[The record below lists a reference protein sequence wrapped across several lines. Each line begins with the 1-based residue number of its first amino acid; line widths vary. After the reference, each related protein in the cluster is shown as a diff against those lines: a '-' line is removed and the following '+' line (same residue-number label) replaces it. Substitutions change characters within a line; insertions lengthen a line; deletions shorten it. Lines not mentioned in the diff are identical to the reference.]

1 MLKAGMQKLTGL
13 YESLILDRPWL
24 TLGLLFI
31 LTVSAGYYSK
41 DFKLDA
47 SADTLVLENDS
58 ALRYYRSISARYGSE
73 DYLVITYTPKKG
85 LFGKTIQADLAE
97 FRRQLKTIKRVD
109 SVTTILDVPLISS
122 PPVSLS
128 ELSKN
133 IRTLESP
140 DVIPGMARKELTSSP
155 FYSNLIISP
164 DGRTT
169 ALQIKL
175 HRDEAWQHLFD
186 RRNSLRELRM
196 ESTLTPEQ
204 KKELAR
210 VTKEFDQYSDSLLEQ
225 ERADIEKIRNIM
237 NFHRDKA
244 QLFLGGVPMIVA
256 DSMDYVRSDL
266 KLFGLAVLV
275 LLISFLY
282 IAFRKPHWVY
292 LPVLTCAATG
302 LSMLGILGLLGWR
315 VTVVSSNF
323 ISLLLIITMSLTVH
337 LIVRYRELHVDSPD
351 SDQRTLVSQTI
362 RSKFLPSFYTA
373 ITTMVAFASLIF
385 SDIRPVID
393 FGWMMVIGIAVAFFY
408 TFTLFPASL
417 VLLKAGQPGKLHD
430 ITGTLTRYIANLI
443 EHRKLCVLLGALI
456 LALVSLVGISK
467 LTVENSFI
475 SYFKSSTEIH
485 QGMKLIDQTMGGTTP
500 LDVIIDAPAS
510 FFQEMEE
517 EKKAAADD
525 ELYGYAED
533 EIFGYVE
540 DEIYGYPEQAQ
551 SGIAGSSF
559 WFNSFMLE
567 DIDKIHNYLDNL
579 PESGKVLSISTA
591 MRMLQLLKDGK
602 NLDDFFLSVL
612 FKRLPDEVKQ
622 SLFSPYMSE
631 DGNQLRFSVRVID
644 SDPELKR
651 AELLE
656 EIRNHL
662 ISDMGFQPE
671 QVHLTG
677 MLVLYNNMLQSL
689 FSSQIKTLGVVFLA
703 ILAMFIVLFR
713 SVKMAALAIIPNIL
727 AATTILGIMG
737 LAGIPLDIMTIT
749 IAAITIGIA
758 VDDTIHYIHRFQEEY
773 WQDENYWY
781 AIMRSHNSIGRA
793 MYYTSIIITAGFS
806 ILALSNFIPTIYFGL
821 LTGAAMITALI
832 ANLTLLPLLIAMV
845 KPMKKRL
852 NTG

>member
-1 MLKAGMQKLTGL
+1 MQKLTGL

-31 LTVSAGYYSK
+31 LTASIGYYSK

-85 LFGKTIQADLAE
+85 LFGKTILADLAE
-97 FRRQLKTIKRVD
+97 LRQQLKTVKRVD

-140 DVIPGMARKELTSSP
+140 DTVPGMARKELTSSP

-175 HRDEAWQHLFD
+175 HRDETWQQLFD

-204 KKELAR
+204 KKELAH
-210 VTKEFDQYSDSLLEQ
+210 VTKEFDEYSDGLLEQ
-225 ERADIEKIRNIM
+225 ERTDIQKIRNIM
-237 NFHRDKA
+237 DGHRDKA

-266 KLFGLAVLV
+266 KLFGFAVLV
-275 LLISFLY
+275 LLIGFLY

-292 LPVLTCAATG
+292 LPVLTCGATG

-337 LIVRYRELHVDSPD
+337 LIVRYRELHVDRPD

-417 VLLKAGQPGKLHD
+417 VLLKAGKPGKLHD

-485 QGMKLIDQTMGGTTP
+485 QGMKLIDQTLGGTTP
-500 LDVIIDAPAS
+500 LEVIIDAPAS

-517 EKKAAADD
+517 EKKAYTND
-525 ELYGYAED
+525 EYYGYAED

-540 DEIYGYPEQAQ
+540 DEIYGYPEQAL
-551 SGIAGSSF
+551 SGIAGTSF

-567 DIDKIHNYLDNL
+567 DVDKIHNYLDNL
-579 PESGKVLSISTA
+579 PETGKVLSISTA

-662 ISDMGFQPE
+662 IDEMGFQPE

-713 SVKMAALAIIPNIL
+713 SVKMAVLAIIPNIL

-758 VDDTIHYIHRFQEEY
+758 VDDTIHYVHRFQEEY

-806 ILALSNFIPTIYFGL
+806 ILALSNFIPWREKARMRGL
-821 LTGAAMITALI
+821 INQPLTCPVT
-832 ANLTLLPLLIAMV
+832 LTLTLSQRERGFMGQQWCYV
-845 KPMKKRL
+845 KHK
-852 NTG
+852 T

>member
-1 MLKAGMQKLTGL
+1 MLNTKIIMQRLIGL

-31 LTVSAGYYSK
+31 LTASIGYFSK
-41 DFKLDA
+41 DFRLDA
-47 SADTLVLENDS
+47 SGDTLVLENDS

-73 DYLVITYTPKKG
+73 DYLIITYTPKKG
-85 LFGKTIQADLAE
+85 LFSKTILADLAKLSQ
-97 FRRQLKTIKRVD
+97 QLKTIKRVH
-109 SVTTILDVPLISS
+109 SVTTILDVPLINS
-122 PPVSLS
+122 PPITLS

-133 IRTLESP
+133 IRTLQSP
-140 DVIPGMARKELTSSP
+140 DTIPGMARKELTTSP

-175 HRDEAWQHLFD
+175 HRDETWHYLFD
-186 RRNSLRELRM
+186 RRNSLRVLRM
-196 ESTLTPEQ
+196 ENTLAPEQ

-210 VTKEFDQYSDSLLEQ
+210 VTKEFDEYSDGLLEQ
-225 ERADIEKIRNIM
+225 ERKDIQKIRHIM
-237 NFHRDKA
+237 DLHRDRA
-244 QLFLGGVPMIVA
+244 QMFLGGVPMIVA

-292 LPVLTCAATG
+292 LPILTCGAAG

-337 LIVRYRELHVDSPD
+337 LIVRYRELHADQPD
-351 SDQRTLVSQTI
+351 SDQRILVGQTI

-373 ITTMVAFASLIF
+373 ITTMVAFGSLIF

-393 FGWMMVIGIAVAFFY
+393 FGWMMVIGISVAFFF

-417 VLLKAGQPGKLHD
+417 VLIKAGQPGKLHD
-430 ITGTLTRYIANLI
+430 ITGTVTRYIANLI
-443 EHRKLCVLLGALI
+443 EHRKLCVLFGALI
-456 LALVSLVGISK
+456 LATVSVIGISK

-475 SYFKSSTEIH
+475 NYFKSSTEIH
-485 QGMKLIDQTMGGTTP
+485 QGMKLIDQKLGGTTP
-500 LDVIIDAPAS
+500 LEVIIDAPAS

-517 EKKAAADD
+517 EKKAH
-525 ELYGYAED
+525 
-533 EIFGYVE
+533 VE
-540 DEIYGYPEQAQ
+540 EEIYGYPEQAQ

-559 WFNSFMLE
+559 WFNSYMLE
-567 DIDKIHNYLDNL
+567 DVDKIHNYLDSL
-579 PESGKVLSISTA
+579 PETGKVLSISTA
-591 MRMLQLLKDGK
+591 MHMLQSLKDGK

-612 FKRLPDEVKQ
+612 FKRLPDEVRQ
-622 SLFSPYMSE
+622 SLFTPYMSE

-644 SDPELKR
+644 SDPKLKR
-651 AELLE
+651 AELIQK
-656 EIRNHL
+656 IRNHL
-662 ISDMGFQPE
+662 IVNMGFQPE

-677 MLVLYNNMLQSL
+677 MLVLYNDMLQSL

-713 SVKMAALAIIPNIL
+713 SFKMAALAIIPNIL

-758 VDDTIHYIHRFQEEY
+758 VDDTIHYVHRFQEEY

-781 AIMRSHNSIGRA
+781 AIMRCHNSIGRA
-793 MYYTSIIITAGFS
+793 MYYTSMIITLGFS

-832 ANLTLLPLLIAMV
+832 LNLTLLPLLITLV
-845 KPMKKRL
+845 RPMRKRL
-852 NTG
+852 KSS

>member
-1 MLKAGMQKLTGL
+1 MQKLIGY

-24 TLGLLFI
+24 TLSLLFV
-31 LTVSAGYYSK
+31 LAVSVGYFSK
-41 DFKLDA
+41 DFRLDA
-47 SADTLVLENDS
+47 SGDTLVLENDS
-58 ALRYYRSISARYGSE
+58 ALRYYRSISARYDSE
-73 DYLVITYTPKKG
+73 DSLIITYTPKKG
-85 LFGKTIQADLAE
+85 LFSKTILADLA
-97 FRRQLKTIKRVD
+97 RLRQHLKTIKRVH

-140 DVIPGMARKELTSSP
+140 DTIPGMARNELTTSP
-155 FYSNLIISP
+155 YYSNLIISS
-164 DGRTT
+164 DGKTT
-169 ALQIKL
+169 ALQIKF
-175 HRDEAWQHLFD
+175 HRDEAWHSLFD
-186 RRNSLRELRM
+186 RRNSLRVLRM
-196 ESTLTPEQ
+196 ESSLTPEQ
-204 KKELAR
+204 KKELAH
-210 VTKEFDQYSDSLLEQ
+210 VTKEFDEYSDGLLKQ
-225 ERADIEKIRNIM
+225 ERTDIQKIRNIM
-237 NFHRDKA
+237 DDHQDKA

-266 KLFGLAVLV
+266 KIFGLAVLA

-282 IAFRKPHWVY
+282 IVFRKPHWVY
-292 LPVLTCAATG
+292 LPILTCGAAG

-337 LIVRYRELHVDSPD
+337 LIVRYRELHVELPD
-351 SDQRTLVSQTI
+351 SDQRELVGQTI

-373 ITTMVAFASLIF
+373 LTTMVAFASLIF

-393 FGWMMVIGIAVAFFY
+393 FGWMMVIGISVAFFF

-417 VLLKAGQPGKLHD
+417 VLIKPGQPVKLHD
-430 ITGTLTRYIANLI
+430 ITGTVTRYIANLI
-443 EHRKLCVLLGALI
+443 EHRKLYVLLGALI
-456 LALVSLVGISK
+456 LAMVSLVGISK

-475 SYFKSSTEIH
+475 NYFKSSTEIH
-485 QGMKLIDQTMGGTTP
+485 QGMKLIDQKLGGTTP
-500 LDVIIDAPAS
+500 LEVIIDAPAS
-510 FFQEMEE
+510 FFQEMEA
-517 EKKAAADD
+517 EKKA
-525 ELYGYAED
+525 
-533 EIFGYVE
+533 FVE
-540 DEIYGYPEQAQ
+540 DEMYGYPEQAQ

-559 WFNSFMLE
+559 WFNSYMLE
-567 DIDKIHNYLDNL
+567 DVDKVHNYLDSL
-579 PESGKVLSISTA
+579 PETGKVLSISTA
-591 MRMLQLLKDGK
+591 MRMLQSLKDGK
-602 NLDDFFLSVL
+602 NLNDFFLSIL
-612 FKRLPDEVKQ
+612 FRRLPDEVKQ

-631 DGNQLRFSVRVID
+631 DGNQLRFSVRIID
-644 SDPELKR
+644 SDPKLKR

-656 EIRNHL
+656 KIRNHL
-662 ISDMGFQPE
+662 IDNMGFQPE

-713 SVKMAALAIIPNIL
+713 SFKMAALAIFPNIL

-758 VDDTIHYIHRFQEEY
+758 VDNTIHYVHRFQQEY
-773 WQDENYWY
+773 RQDENYWY
-781 AIMRSHNSIGRA
+781 AIMRCHNSIGRA
-793 MYYTSIIITAGFS
+793 MYYTSMIITVGFS

-821 LTGAAMITALI
+821 LTGAAMITALTL
-832 ANLTLLPLLIAMV
+832 NLTLLPLLITV
-845 KPMKKRL
+845 VRPMKKRL
-852 NTG
+852 KTS

>member
-1 MLKAGMQKLTGL
+1 MQKFTEI

-24 TLGLLFI
+24 TLALLFI
-31 LTVSAGYYSK
+31 LTASIGYYSK

-47 SADTLVLENDS
+47 SGDTLVLENDS

-73 DYLVITYTPKKG
+73 DYLVITYSPKKD
-85 LFGKTIQADLAE
+85 LFSKTILADLAKL
-97 FRRQLKTIKRVD
+97 RDQLKTIKRIH
-109 SVTTILDVPLISS
+109 SVTTILDVPLINS
-122 PPVSLS
+122 PPITLS

-140 DVIPGMARKELTSSP
+140 GTIPGMARKELTTSP

-164 DGRTT
+164 DGRIT

-175 HRDEAWQHLFD
+175 HREEVWHRLFNK
-186 RRNSLRELRM
+186 RNSLRELRM
-196 ESTLTPEQ
+196 GNTLTSEQ

-210 VTKEFDQYSDSLLEQ
+210 VTKKFDEYSDSLLKQ
-225 ERADIEKIRNIM
+225 ERIDIQKIRSIM
-237 NFHRDKA
+237 ERHRDKA
-244 QLFLGGVPMIVA
+244 QLFLGGLPMIIA
-256 DSMDYVRSDL
+256 DSMDYIRSDL
-266 KLFGLAVLV
+266 KLFGLAVLL

-282 IAFRKPHWVY
+282 VAFRKPHWVY
-292 LPVLTCAATG
+292 LPVLTCGAAG

-337 LIVRYRELHVDSPD
+337 LIVRYRELHAAKPD
-351 SDQRTLVSQTI
+351 SDQRTLVSETI

-393 FGWMMVIGIAVAFFY
+393 FGWMMVIGISVAFFF
-408 TFTLFPASL
+408 TFTLFPAGL
-417 VLLKAGQPGKLHD
+417 VLIKVSQPRKLYD
-430 ITGTLTRYIANLI
+430 ITGTVTRYIANLI
-443 EHRKLCVLLGALI
+443 EHWKLCVLLGALI
-456 LALVSLVGISK
+456 LAIVSLVGISK

-475 SYFKSSTEIH
+475 NYFRSSTEIH
-485 QGMKLIDQTMGGTTP
+485 QGMKLIDQKLGGTTP
-500 LDVIIDAPAS
+500 LDIIIDAPAS
-510 FFQEMEE
+510 FFREMEE
-517 EKKAAADD
+517 EKNASAEE
-525 ELYGYAED
+525 EL
-533 EIFGYVE
+533 
-540 DEIYGYPEQAQ
+540 YGYPEQGE

-559 WFNSFMLE
+559 WFNSYMLE
-567 DIDKIHNYLDNL
+567 DVDKIHNYLDSL
-579 PESGKVLSISTA
+579 PETGKVLSISTA
-591 MRMLQLLKDGK
+591 MHMLQSLKDGK

-612 FKRLPDEVKQ
+612 FKHLPDEVKQ

-644 SDPELKR
+644 SDQELKR

-656 EIRNHL
+656 KIRNHL
-662 ISDMGFQPE
+662 IENMGFQPE
-671 QVHLTG
+671 QIHLTG
-677 MLVLYNNMLQSL
+677 MLVLYNDVLQSL

-703 ILAMFIVLFR
+703 ILTMFIVLFR
-713 SVKMAALAIIPNIL
+713 SFKMAVLAILPNIL
-727 AATTILGIMG
+727 AATTILGIIG

-758 VDDTIHYIHRFQEEY
+758 VDDTIHYVHRFQEEY

-781 AIMRSHNSIGRA
+781 AIMRCHISIGRA
-793 MYYTSIIITAGFS
+793 MYYTSMIITVGFS

-832 ANLTLLPLLIAMV
+832 LNLTLLPLLIV
-845 KPMKKRL
+845 LVRPMGKRL
-852 NTG
+852 KNS

>member
-1 MLKAGMQKLTGL
+1 MRKVTLQKLTGL

-31 LTVSAGYYSK
+31 LTASIGYYSK

-58 ALRYYRSISARYGSE
+58 ALRYYRSISARYGSD

-85 LFGKTIQADLAE
+85 LFGKTILADLAG
-97 FRRQLKTIKRVD
+97 FKRQLKTIKRVD

-140 DVIPGMARKELTSSP
+140 DVIDGMARKELTSSP

-164 DGRTT
+164 DGHTT
-169 ALQIKL
+169 ALQIKF
-175 HRDEAWQHLFD
+175 HRDETWQQLFD
-186 RRNSLRELRM
+186 RRNSLRVLRM
-196 ESTLTPEQ
+196 ESTLTPAQ

-210 VTKEFDQYSDSLLEQ
+210 ITKKFDEYSDGLLEQ
-225 ERADIEKIRNIM
+225 ERTDIQKIRNIM
-237 NFHRDKA
+237 NLHRDKA

-256 DSMDYVRSDL
+256 DSMDFVRSDL
-266 KLFGLAVLV
+266 KLFGLAVLA
-275 LLISFLY
+275 LLVSFLY
-282 IAFRKPHWVY
+282 ISFRKLHWVY
-292 LPVLTCAATG
+292 LPILTCGATG

-337 LIVRYRELHVDSPD
+337 LIVRYRELHVERPD
-351 SDQRTLVSQTI
+351 SDQRTLVSETI

-393 FGWMMVIGIAVAFFY
+393 FGWMMVIGIAVAFFF

-443 EHRKLCVLLGALI
+443 EHRKLCVLLGALV
-456 LALVSLVGISK
+456 LALVSLAGISK

-475 SYFKSSTEIH
+475 SYFKSSTEIY
-485 QGMKLIDQTMGGTTP
+485 QGMQLIDQTLGGTTP

-510 FFQEMEE
+510 FFLEREE
-517 EKKAAADD
+517 EKKKSA
-525 ELYGYAED
+525 G
-533 EIFGYVE
+533 
-540 DEIYGYPEQAQ
+540 DEIYGYPDEGQ
-551 SGIAGSSF
+551 SGIAGTSF
-559 WFNSFMLE
+559 WFNSYMLDE
-567 DIDKIHNYLDNL
+567 VDKIHNYLDSL
-579 PESGKVLSISTA
+579 PETGKVLSISTA

-622 SLFSPYMSE
+622 SLFTPYMSD

-656 EIRNHL
+656 TIHSHL
-662 ISDMGFQPE
+662 IDDMGFQPE

-703 ILAMFIVLFR
+703 ILAMFILLFR

-758 VDDTIHYIHRFQEEY
+758 VDDTIHYVHRFQQEY

-781 AIMRSHNSIGRA
+781 AIMRCHNSIGRA
-793 MYYTSIIITAGFS
+793 MYYTSMIITVGFS

-832 ANLTLLPLLIAMV
+832 ANLTLLPLLIATV
-845 KPMKKRL
+845 RPMKKPVL
-852 NTG
+852 SFTY

>member
-1 MLKAGMQKLTGL
+1 MQKNMQKFTEI

-24 TLGLLFI
+24 TLALLFI
-31 LTVSAGYYSK
+31 LTASAGYYSK

-47 SADTLVLENDS
+47 SGDTLVLENDS

-73 DYLVITYTPKKG
+73 DYLVITYSPKED
-85 LFGKTIQADLAE
+85 LFSKTILADLAKL
-97 FRRQLKTIKRVD
+97 RDQLKTIKRIH
-109 SVTTILDVPLISS
+109 SVTTILDVPLINS
-122 PPVSLS
+122 PPITLS

-140 DVIPGMARKELTSSP
+140 GTIPSMARKELTTSP
-155 FYSNLIISP
+155 FYSNLIISL
-164 DGRTT
+164 DGRIT

-175 HRDEAWQHLFD
+175 HREEVWHRLFNQ
-186 RRNSLRELRM
+186 RNSLRELRM
-196 ESTLTPEQ
+196 GNALTSEQ

-210 VTKEFDQYSDSLLEQ
+210 VTKKFDEYSDSLLKQ
-225 ERADIEKIRNIM
+225 ERIDIQKIRSIM
-237 NFHRDKA
+237 DRHRDKA
-244 QLFLGGVPMIVA
+244 QLFLGGLPMIIA
-256 DSMDYVRSDL
+256 DSMDYIRSDL
-266 KLFGLAVLV
+266 KLFGLAVLL

-292 LPVLTCAATG
+292 LPALTCGAAG

-337 LIVRYRELHVDSPD
+337 LIVRYRELHAAKPD
-351 SDQRTLVSQTI
+351 SDQRTLVSETI

-393 FGWMMVIGIAVAFFY
+393 FGWMMVIGIFVAFFF
-408 TFTLFPASL
+408 TFTLFPAGL
-417 VLLKAGQPGKLHD
+417 VLIKVSQPRKLYD
-430 ITGTLTRYIANLI
+430 ITGTVTRYIANLI
-443 EHRKLCVLLGALI
+443 EHWKLCVLLGALI
-456 LALVSLVGISK
+456 LAIVSLVGISK

-475 SYFKSSTEIH
+475 NYFRASTEIH
-485 QGMKLIDQTMGGTTP
+485 QGMKLIDQKLGGTTP
-500 LDVIIDAPAS
+500 LDIIIDAPAS
-510 FFQEMEE
+510 FFQQMEE
-517 EKKAAADD
+517 EKNASAEE
-525 ELYGYAED
+525 EL
-533 EIFGYVE
+533 
-540 DEIYGYPEQAQ
+540 YGYPEQGE

-559 WFNSFMLE
+559 WFNSYMLE
-567 DIDKIHNYLDNL
+567 DVDKIHNYLDSL
-579 PESGKVLSISTA
+579 PETGKVLSISTA
-591 MRMLQLLKDGK
+591 MHMLQSLKDGK

-612 FKRLPDEVKQ
+612 FKHLPDEVKQ

-644 SDPELKR
+644 SDQELKR

-656 EIRNHL
+656 RIRNYL
-662 ISDMGFQPE
+662 IENMGFQPE
-671 QVHLTG
+671 QIHLTG
-677 MLVLYNNMLQSL
+677 MLVLYNDVLQSL

-703 ILAMFIVLFR
+703 ILTMFIVLFR
-713 SVKMAALAIIPNIL
+713 SFKMAVLAILPNIL
-727 AATTILGIMG
+727 AATTILGIIG

-758 VDDTIHYIHRFQEEY
+758 VDDTIHYVHRFQEEY

-781 AIMRSHNSIGRA
+781 AIMRCHISIGRA
-793 MYYTSIIITAGFS
+793 MYYTSMIITVGFS

-832 ANLTLLPLLIAMV
+832 LNLTLLPLLIV
-845 KPMKKRL
+845 LVRPMRKHLKSS
-852 NTG
+852 

>member
-1 MLKAGMQKLTGL
+1 MQKFTEI

-24 TLGLLFI
+24 TLALLFI
-31 LTVSAGYYSK
+31 LTASAGYYSK

-47 SADTLVLENDS
+47 SGDTLVLENDS

-73 DYLVITYTPKKG
+73 DYLVITYSPKED
-85 LFGKTIQADLAE
+85 LFSKTILADLAKL
-97 FRRQLKTIKRVD
+97 RDQLKTIKRIH
-109 SVTTILDVPLISS
+109 SVTTILDVPLINS
-122 PPVSLS
+122 PPITLS

-140 DVIPGMARKELTSSP
+140 GTIPSMARKELTTSP
-155 FYSNLIISP
+155 FYSNLIISL
-164 DGRTT
+164 DGRIT

-175 HRDEAWQHLFD
+175 HREEVWHRLFNQ
-186 RRNSLRELRM
+186 RNSLRELRM
-196 ESTLTPEQ
+196 GNALTSEQ

-210 VTKEFDQYSDSLLEQ
+210 VTKKFDEYSDSLLKQ
-225 ERADIEKIRNIM
+225 ERIDIQKIRSIM
-237 NFHRDKA
+237 DRHRDKA
-244 QLFLGGVPMIVA
+244 QLFLGGLPMIIA
-256 DSMDYVRSDL
+256 DSMDYIRSDL
-266 KLFGLAVLV
+266 KLFGLAVLL

-292 LPVLTCAATG
+292 LPALTCGAAG

-337 LIVRYRELHVDSPD
+337 LIVRYRELHAAKPD
-351 SDQRTLVSQTI
+351 SDQRTLVSETI

-393 FGWMMVIGIAVAFFY
+393 FGWMMVIGIFVAFFF
-408 TFTLFPASL
+408 TFTLFPAGL
-417 VLLKAGQPGKLHD
+417 VLIKVSQPRKLYD
-430 ITGTLTRYIANLI
+430 ITGTVTRYIANLI
-443 EHRKLCVLLGALI
+443 EHWKLCVLLGALI
-456 LALVSLVGISK
+456 LAIVSLVGISK

-475 SYFKSSTEIH
+475 NYFRASTEIH
-485 QGMKLIDQTMGGTTP
+485 QGMKLIDQKLGGTTP
-500 LDVIIDAPAS
+500 LDIIIDAPAS
-510 FFQEMEE
+510 FFQQMEE
-517 EKKAAADD
+517 EKNASAEE
-525 ELYGYAED
+525 EL
-533 EIFGYVE
+533 
-540 DEIYGYPEQAQ
+540 YGYPEQGE

-559 WFNSFMLE
+559 WFNSYMLE
-567 DIDKIHNYLDNL
+567 DVDKIHNYLDSL
-579 PESGKVLSISTA
+579 PETGKVLSISTA
-591 MRMLQLLKDGK
+591 MHMLQSLKDGK

-612 FKRLPDEVKQ
+612 FKHLPDEVKQ

-644 SDPELKR
+644 SDQELKR

-656 EIRNHL
+656 RIRNYL
-662 ISDMGFQPE
+662 IENMGFQPE
-671 QVHLTG
+671 QIHLTG
-677 MLVLYNNMLQSL
+677 MLVLYNDVLQSL

-703 ILAMFIVLFR
+703 ILTMFIVLFR
-713 SVKMAALAIIPNIL
+713 SFKMAVLAILPNIL
-727 AATTILGIMG
+727 AATTILGIIG

-758 VDDTIHYIHRFQEEY
+758 VDDTIHYVHRFQEEY

-781 AIMRSHNSIGRA
+781 AIMRCHISIGRA
-793 MYYTSIIITAGFS
+793 MYYTSMIITVGFS

-832 ANLTLLPLLIAMV
+832 LNLTLLPLLIV
-845 KPMKKRL
+845 LVRPMRKHLKSS
-852 NTG
+852 

>member
-1 MLKAGMQKLTGL
+1 MLKIFRQKFNDL
-13 YESLILDRPWL
+13 YESLILDHPWL

-31 LTVSAGYYSK
+31 LTVSIGYFSM
-41 DFKLDA
+41 DFRLDA
-47 SADTLVLENDS
+47 SGDTLVLENDS
-58 ALRYYRSISARYGSE
+58 ALRYYRSISARYDSE
-73 DYLVITYTPKKG
+73 DYLIITYTPKKG
-85 LFGKTIQADLAE
+85 LFSKTILADLA
-97 FRRQLKTIKRVD
+97 RLRQHLKTIKRVH

-122 PPVSLS
+122 PPVSLA

-140 DVIPGMARKELTSSP
+140 DTIPGMARNELTSSP
-155 FYSNLIISP
+155 FYSNLIISS
-164 DGRTT
+164 DGKTT
-169 ALQIKL
+169 ALQIKF
-175 HRDEAWQHLFD
+175 HRDEAWHHLFD
-186 RRNSLRELRM
+186 RRNSLRVLRM
-196 ESTLTPEQ
+196 ESNLTPEQ
-204 KKELAR
+204 KKELAH
-210 VTKEFDQYSDSLLEQ
+210 VTKKFDAYSDGLLKQ
-225 ERADIEKIRNIM
+225 ERTDIQKIRGIM
-237 NFHRDKA
+237 DGHQDKA
-244 QLFLGGVPMIVA
+244 QLFLGGLPMIVA

-266 KLFGLAVLV
+266 KIFGFAVLA

-282 IAFRKPHWVY
+282 IVFRKPHWVY
-292 LPVLTCAATG
+292 LPILTCGAAG

-337 LIVRYRELHVDSPD
+337 LIVRYRELRAEKPD

-393 FGWMMVIGIAVAFFY
+393 FGWMMVIGISVAFFF

-417 VLLKAGQPGKLHD
+417 VLIKPGQPGKLHD
-430 ITGTLTRYIANLI
+430 ITGTVTRYIANLI
-443 EHRKLCVLLGALI
+443 EHRKLYVLLGALI
-456 LALVSLVGISK
+456 LVMVSLAGISK

-475 SYFKSSTEIH
+475 NYFKSSTEIH
-485 QGMKLIDQTMGGTTP
+485 QGMELIDQKLGGTTP

-510 FFQEMEE
+510 FFQEMEA
-517 EKKAAADD
+517 EKKAS
-525 ELYGYAED
+525 AEN
-533 EIFGYVE
+533 EV
-540 DEIYGYPEQAQ
+540 YGYPEQAQ

-559 WFNSFMLE
+559 WFNSYMLE
-567 DIDKIHNYLDNL
+567 EVEKVHNYLDSL
-579 PESGKVLSISTA
+579 PETGKVLSISTA
-591 MRMLQLLKDGK
+591 MRMLQSLKNG
-602 NLDDFFLSVL
+602 NNMDDFFLSVL
-612 FKRLPDEVKQ
+612 FRRLPDEVKQ
-622 SLFSPYMSE
+622 NLFSPYMSE

-644 SDPELKR
+644 SDPKLKR

-656 EIRNHL
+656 KIRNHL
-662 ISDMGFQPE
+662 IDSMGFQPE
-671 QVHLTG
+671 QIHLTG

-713 SVKMAALAIIPNIL
+713 SFKMAALAIFPNIL

-758 VDDTIHYIHRFQEEY
+758 VDNTIHYVHRFQQEY

-781 AIMRSHNSIGRA
+781 AIMRCHNSIGRA
-793 MYYTSIIITAGFS
+793 MYYTSMIITVGFS

-832 ANLTLLPLLIAMV
+832 LNLTLLPLLITLV
-845 KPMKKRL
+845 RPMRKRL
-852 NTG
+852 KTS